1 MPARHPARSSIVWV
15 AVAGSLA
22 LAVAAGADEVRL
34 PAGTLLQV
42 RLVRHLQSH
51 AVAPGEL
58 VETVLIAPV
67 LAGERVA
74 AAAGW
79 KVRGKVTDKASGRD
93 RRARLGLAFSEL
105 VDKAGQAT
113 AIVARVE
120 QVDNAR
126 EGVDPEGRIVAM
138 PSMKGLPRDPLPL
151 LTLAADLDPV
161 ALGLLEPP
169 KGMLHASVGFD
180 RGAEMTLRLTQP
192 AVIPAM
198 PDAERGKEI
207 AADPALKRL
216 VNAQPVRA
224 LAPSGGQPTALMN
237 VLFAASREELEA
249 AFAEAGWTAAN
260 ALWSKAAPAAF
271 LSLAS
276 KYGYTASPASQA
288 SLEGRAPDLAFEK
301 QNNTLAK
308 RHQVRLWK
316 TEATLRGKPVWV
328 GAATHAIR
336 LEFRATDKTFV
347 YRIDPDIDDEREKVV
362 RDLDFAGRLTGRA
375 VVERPTAPHSLE
387 TAAGDQLKT
396 DAAMAV
402 LVLR

>member
-1 MPARHPARSSIVWV
+1 M
-15 AVAGSLA
+15 
-22 LAVAAGADEVRL
+22 LAVGLLGILPALVAADEARL
-34 PAGTLLQV
+34 PAGTLLYV
-42 RLVRHLQSH
+42 RLTRHLQTH
-51 AVAPGEL
+51 AVSPGEA

-67 LAGERVA
+67 LAGDRMA
-74 AAAGW
+74 AAPGW
-79 KVRGKVTDKASGRD
+79 KVRGKVAEKGTGRD
-93 RRARLGLAFSEL
+93 RRARLGLAFSEI
-105 VDKAGQAT
+105 VDSSGKAT
-113 AIVARVE
+113 AIVARVQE
-120 QVDNAR
+120 VDNAR

-138 PSMKGLPRDPLPL
+138 PSMKGLPRDPLSL
-151 LTLAADLDPV
+151 LALAADLDPV

-169 KGMLHASVGFD
+169 KGMLHASVGYD

-192 AVIPAM
+192 AVILAAPE
-198 PDAERGKEI
+198 AERGKEI

-216 VNAQPVRA
+216 VNAQPIRA

-237 VLFAASREELEA
+237 VLFGASREELEA
-249 AFAEAGWTAAN
+249 AFAEAGWSAAN
-260 ALWSKAAPAAF
+260 TLWTKAAPAAF

-276 KYGYTASPASQA
+276 KYGYAASPASQA

-316 TEATLRGKPVWV
+316 TEATFRGKPVWV

-336 LEFRATDKTFV
+336 LEFRGADKTFV
-347 YRIDPDIDDEREKVV
+347 YRLDTDVDEERAKVT
-362 RDLDFAGRLTGRA
+362 RDLDFAGRLAGQA
-375 VVERPTAPHSLE
+375 LVERPTAPRSLE
-387 TAAGDQLKT
+387 TVAGDVLKT

>member
-1 MPARHPARSSIVWV
+1 VAGTLAFA
-15 AVAGSLA
+15 AVAS
-22 LAVAAGADEVRL
+22 ADEVKL

-67 LAGERVA
+67 LAGERPA
-74 AAAGW
+74 AAVGW
-79 KVRGKVTDKASGRD
+79 KVRGKVTDKSPGRD
-93 RRARLGLAFSEL
+93 RRARLGLSFSEI
-105 VDKAGQAT
+105 VDSSGKAT
-113 AIVARVE
+113 AIAARVQE
-120 QVDNAR
+120 VDNAR

-138 PSMKGLPRDPLPL
+138 PSRKGLPRDALSL

-180 RGAEMTLRLTQP
+180 RGAEMVLRLTQP
-192 AVIPAM
+192 AVIPAA

-207 AADPALKRL
+207 PADSALRRL
-216 VNAQPVRA
+216 VSAQPVRA
-224 LAPSGGQPTALMN
+224 LAPSGGQPTALIN
-237 VLFAASREELEA
+237 VLFAASREELES
-249 AFAEAGWTAAN
+249 AFGEAGWSASSTFWA
-260 ALWSKAAPAAF
+260 KAAPAAF
-271 LSLAS
+271 LTLAS

-288 SLEGRAPDLAFEK
+288 SLDGRAPDLAFEK

-347 YRIDPDIDDEREKVV
+347 YRIDPNVDDERDKVAS
-362 RDLDFAGRLTGRA
+362 DLDFAGRLAGRG
-375 VVERPTAPHSLE
+375 VVERPSAPRSLE
-387 TAAGDQLKT
+387 TAAGDQLKS
-396 DAAMAV
+396 DGAMAV